1 MFITNIYS
9 KNMFNIV
16 STIIHQ
22 HYQTGDQNILVKFL
36 SFLRKEKQIFFING
50 FAPKAYTPQ
59 SLLYVVASL

>member
-36 SFLRKEKQIFFING
+36 SFLRKEKHFFING

>member
-36 SFLRKEKQIFFING
+36 IFFKKRKTDFFING